1 VYAGDAGRKDLLAN
15 AIRGLS
21 YLGERG
27 KSVRMFIVGPS
38 HDEFA
43 SSLGSD
49 SELLN
54 TCRDQVEFTGR
65 LPHRV
70 ALQRVAECDFS
81 IMLRPHQRFAEA
93 GFPTKLV
100 ESLACGVPMIG
111 NLTSDIG
118 MYVRDGIEGI
128 VLADCTPESFAQ
140 GLERALS
147 LSPDQRQAMR
157 EAARRRAEGSF
168 DYRNWVETIGQF
180 MDAVLGK

>member
-1 VYAGDAGRKDLLAN
+1 VYAGDVGRKDYLAS

-27 KSVRMFIVGPS
+27 KSVRMLIVGPTCDELAS
-38 HDEFA
+38 H
-43 SSLGSD
+43 LGSD

-54 TCRDQVEFTGR
+54 THRDQFEFTGR
-65 LPHRV
+65 LPHPM

-81 IMLRPHQRFAEA
+81 IMLRPHERYAEA

-100 ESLACGVPMIG
+100 ESLACGVPIIG

-128 VLADCTPESFAQ
+128 VLRDCTPESFAE
-140 GLERALS
+140 GVERALS
-147 LSPDQRQAMR
+147 LSAAERQVMR
-157 EAARRRAEGSF
+157 EHARRRAEESF
-168 DYRNWVETIGQF
+168 DYRNWVERLRQF
-180 MDAVLGK
+180 MDGVLGK